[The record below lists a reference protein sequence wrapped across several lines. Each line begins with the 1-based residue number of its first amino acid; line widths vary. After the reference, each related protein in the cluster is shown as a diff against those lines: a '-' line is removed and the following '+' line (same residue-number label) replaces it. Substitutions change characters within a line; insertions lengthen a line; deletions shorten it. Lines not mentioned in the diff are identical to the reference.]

1 VISPKVKDGSLL
13 ASDFKAGELKP
24 SNVTTL
30 SRTLSQLTNANPRVI
45 TFHDVIPGSY
55 LVEVGNDIDAY
66 SSDLT
71 SGTRVVSCTLDEYR
85 NADGAHLATLGV
97 RHAALPKASSAVSAT
112 SISLESTFTANTQ
125 VDVGLNCPPESGWW
139 ASNIRLTLVPLQSQG
154 TYPASN

>member
-1 VISPKVKDGSLL
+1 LL
-13 ASDFKAGELKP
+13 ASDFKAGELRP

-30 SRTLSQLTNANPRVI
+30 SRTLSQLTSANPRVI
-45 TFHDVIPGSY
+45 TFHGVTPGSY
-55 LVEVGNDIDAY
+55 LVEAGTDIDAY

-71 SGTRVVSCTLDEYR
+71 SGNRIVSCTLDEYR
-85 NADGAHLATLGV
+85 TTDGAHVASLGI
-97 RHAALPKASSAVSAT
+97 RHAAFPKASSAVSAT
-112 SISLESTFTANTQ
+112 SISLESTFTASTQ